1 MKSIQTPPIQFC
13 VLFLILIVSDISA
26 QTFEVTRTDVSTP
39 VGCDSGTDCSMR
51 KAIIATNEVS
61 GFLYISSDS
70 IFMYPLPGFTEIRE
84 KSFEFTNY
92 QSI

>member
-1 MKSIQTPPIQFC
+1 MKSIQTPSIQFSE
-13 VLFLILIVSDISA
+13 LFFVSDISV

-51 KAIIATNEVS
+51 KAIIATNEVIR
-61 GFLYISSDS
+61 FLHISCDS
-70 IFMYPLPGFTEIRE
+70 IFINPLPGFTERHE

>member
-1 MKSIQTPPIQFC
+1 MISIQTPSIQFS
-13 VLFLILIVSDISA
+13 VLFFVSDISA

-70 IFMYPLPGFTEIRE
+70 IFMYLLSVFTEMRE

>member
-1 MKSIQTPPIQFC
+1 MKSIQTPSIEFS
-13 VLFLILIVSDISA
+13 VLFFVSDNSA
-26 QTFEVTRTDVSTP
+26 QTFEVTRTDVWTP
-39 VGCDSGTDCSMR
+39 IGCDSGSDCSMR
-51 KAIIATNEVS
+51 KKVIATKEVS

-70 IFMYPLPGFTEIRE
+70 IFMYPLPGFTEMRE